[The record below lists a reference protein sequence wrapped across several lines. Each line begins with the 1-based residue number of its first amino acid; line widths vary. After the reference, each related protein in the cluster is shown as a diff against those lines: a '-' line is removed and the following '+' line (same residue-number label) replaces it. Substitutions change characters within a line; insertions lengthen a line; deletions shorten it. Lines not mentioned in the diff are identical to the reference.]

1 MLDSVPIRG
10 YVYIMVDMRLRL
22 IELMARQKPPITTA
36 YGLAK
41 ASKGA
46 INETLA
52 RRLVNAKRPPKQV
65 AFATLDA
72 ICDTL
77 KCKPSELLERP

>member
-1 MLDSVPIRG
+1 MHFRRYTCIML
-10 YVYIMVDMRLRL
+10 DMRLRL
-22 IELMARQKPPITTA
+22 TELMAKQEPPIETA

-52 RRLVNAKRPPKQV
+52 RRLLRADNPPKQV
-65 AFATLDA
+65 AFKTLDA

-77 KCKPSELLERP
+77 KCKPSQLLERD